1 MSCQFLANV
10 IKFYIAA
17 SFIFKGAERSFEK
30 IPPTSFLLRASAII
44 TFSRREKI
52 RESFIFQQISREE
65 TMDLTNNELTVEL
78 SVGRAQFYKK
88 GKRFHLEQICHQHF
102 SQDETDLEI
111 KMDVQ
116 GTWGRSDDTE
126 KESTRVFNIIQM
138 HISFPL
144 VPLRPNSQ
152 NREKEPTR
160 VVDITQMHIS
170 SN

>member
-1 MSCQFLANV
+1 
-10 IKFYIAA
+10 
-17 SFIFKGAERSFEK
+17 
-30 IPPTSFLLRASAII
+30 
-44 TFSRREKI
+44 
-52 RESFIFQQISREE
+52 
-65 TMDLTNNELTVEL
+65 MDLTNNELTVEL

-88 GKRFHLEQICHQHF
+88 RKKISSGANLPPTF

-138 HISFPL
+138 HISYPL